1 MEISQAIIPAAGLG
15 TRFLPATKIT
25 PKEMLP
31 LLDKPAI
38 QYVVEEAVR
47 SGIKDFVMVLNKTK
61 KSIEDHF
68 DTLAELQNHLT
79 SRNKQESLDS
89 IARIIELARFAYVR
103 QHEPRGLGH
112 AVWSAKHVIGN
123 KYVAIMLPDDIIMG
137 PVPGLAQLMKI
148 ALQERCSVIAVQ
160 EVPLADVSRYGIINI
175 KKQISPNLF
184 QIRDV
189 VEKPSQIEAPSNLAI
204 VGRYI
209 LSPDIFDALEDSK
222 TGALGEIQL
231 TDGIQKLLL
240 SGEKVFGY
248 KLQGTH
254 RYDVGTPL
262 DWLKANIACA
272 LRHQAFG
279 DDMLSYLIE
288 LDREMIVME
297 GKASN
302 LSRQRSL

>member
-68 DTLAELQNHLT
+68 DTLVELQSHLT

-89 IARIIELARFAYVR
+89 IAKIIELARFAYVR

-123 KYVAIMLPDDIIMG
+123 KHVAIMLPDDIIMG